1 MNKYS
6 IRIMSTAIVFFLLLT
21 VGACSY
27 INKDKNHSQST
38 IQEAESIPNDWTKNA
53 NAWTDSVLQMMTL
66 EEMVG
71 QLFMPASYASSDY
84 FTIKQL
90 VKYVADN
97 HVGGIVF
104 LKGDIVSQKILSD
117 TLRSFSEIPM
127 FIAIDAEWGLGMRLK
142 DAPVYPMNGRLGR
155 LNDEQ
160 LMYEYGHEVAR
171 QSREIGINMILGPVL
186 DVVDKSVKNA
196 IGNRSFG
203 DNPHKVAELAVAYAR
218 GMEDGN
224 VMSVGKHFP
233 GHGSAMGDSHYVL
246 PKVYRDKVNLDS
258 IDFFPFR
265 AYSDAGLSAIM
276 VGHLY
281 VPSIDEIERSSAIS
295 PVVTTDYLKK
305 EIGFEGLVL
314 TDAINMKGATGS
326 NRLGLQALIAG
337 ADIVLA
343 PENTSQEIRNV
354 IDAVLNGELPIDSIK
369 NKCRRILMYKY
380 RFACRTASISENASD
395 SIRMKSQEEV
405 LNKLRDFVKN

>member
-1 MNKYS
+1 MNKFS
-6 IRIMSTAIVFFLLLT
+6 IRFMTTAIVLYLLLS
-21 VGACSY
+21 VGACSEK
-27 INKDKNHSQST
+27 NKSQSST
-38 IQEAESIPNDWTKNA
+38 QEPKSISNDWIENA
-53 NAWTDSVLQMMTL
+53 TAWTDSVMQMMTL

-104 LKGDIVSQKILSD
+104 LKGDIESQKMLSD

-171 QSREIGINMILGPVL
+171 QSREVGINMILSPVL

-203 DNPHKVAELAVAYAR
+203 DDPRKVAELAVAYAR

-233 GHGSAMGDSHYVL
+233 GHGSAMGDSHHVL
-246 PKVYRDKVNLDS
+246 PKVYRDKFNLDS

-281 VPSIDEIERSSAIS
+281 VPSIDKIERSSAIS
-295 PVVTTDYLKK
+295 PVVTTDYLKNT
-305 EIGFEGLVL
+305 IGFEGLVL

-326 NRLGLQALIAG
+326 TRLGLQALIAG

-343 PENTSQEIRNV
+343 PENTSQEIRDV
-354 IDAVLNGELPIDSIK
+354 IDAVLKGELSIDSVK

-380 RFACRTASISENASD
+380 RFAYRTANTSENASD
-395 SIRMKSQEEV
+395 SLRMIKQKEL
-405 LNKLRDFVKN
+405 LNKLRDFVTY

>member
-1 MNKYS
+1 MNKIS
-6 IRIMSTAIVFFLLLT
+6 IRFMTSTIVLYLLLSA
-21 VGACSY
+21 GACSEKSR
-27 INKDKNHSQST
+27 NLSLP
-38 IQEAESIPNDWTKNA
+38 QEPESIKNDWIVNA
-53 NAWTDSVLQMMTL
+53 TAWTDSVMLMMTL

-71 QLFMPASYASSDY
+71 QLFMPASYASYDY

-104 LKGDIVSQKILSD
+104 LKGDVESQKMLSD
-117 TLRSFSEIPM
+117 TLRSLSEIPM
-127 FIAIDAEWGLGMRLK
+127 FVAIDAEWGLGMRLK

-171 QSREIGINMILGPVL
+171 QSREVGINMILGPVL

-218 GMEDGN
+218 GIEGGN

-233 GHGSAMGDSHYVL
+233 GHGSAIGDSHHVL
-246 PKVYRDKVNLDS
+246 PKVYRDKLNLDS

-265 AYSDAGLSAIM
+265 VYSDAGLSAIM

-281 VPSIDEIERSSAIS
+281 VPSIDNIERSSAIS
-295 PVVTTDYLKK
+295 PVVTTDYLKNK
-305 EIGFEGLVL
+305 IGFEGLVL

-326 NRLGLQALIAG
+326 SRLGLQALIAG

-343 PENTSQEIRNV
+343 PENTSQEIRDV
-354 IDAVLNGELPIDSIK
+354 IDAVLKGELSIESVK
-369 NKCRRILMYKY
+369 NKCRRILLYKY
-380 RFACRTASISENASD
+380 RFAYRTASTSENASD
-395 SIRMKSQEEV
+395 SLRMIKQKEL
-405 LNKLRDFVKN
+405 LNKLRDFVKY

>member
-1 MNKYS
+1 MSKYS
-6 IRIMSTAIVFFLLLT
+6 IRILSTAIVFFLLLT
-21 VGACSY
+21 VAACSY
-27 INKDKNHSQST
+27 KNKGNDLCQSST
-38 IQEAESIPNDWTKNA
+38 QEVEPIKNDWIKNA
-53 NAWTDSVLQMMTL
+53 TTWTDSVMQMMTL

-90 VKYVADN
+90 VKYAADN

-104 LKGDIVSQKILSD
+104 LKGDIVSQKTLSD
-117 TLRSFSEIPM
+117 TLRSFSDIPM
-127 FIAIDAEWGLGMRLK
+127 FIAIDAEWGLGMRLR
-142 DAPVYPMNGRLGR
+142 DAPVYPMNGRLSK

-233 GHGSAMGDSHYVL
+233 GHGSATGDSHYVL

-265 AYSDAGLSAIM
+265 VYSDAGLSAIM

-295 PVVTTDYLKK
+295 PVVTTDYLKNK
-305 EIGFEGLVL
+305 IGFEGLVL

-326 NRLGLQALIAG
+326 NQLGLQALIAG

-354 IDAVLNGELPIDSIK
+354 IDAVLKGELSIDSIK

-380 RFACRTASISENASD
+380 RFAYRTASTLENTSD
-395 SIRMKSQEEV
+395 STRMKSQEEV
-405 LNKLRDFVKN
+405 LNKLRDFVKY